1 MIAIG
6 IDPSSNG
13 GAAWATLRVE
23 HHERVYLDHGDC
35 ESEIEIVRIV
45 RGAADVVGIE
55 VPVGGLGTKRGDD
68 AGSRKR
74 GEHLI
79 RAASV
84 GHFMRGFVTGA
95 EPGTPVIAL
104 PSWAA
109 RKHLSLGGRA
119 PSTDAEVERAL
130 RVVVPSWP
138 GPRKTTNHHRDAAA
152 VAFAAAMVAMTAER
166 RASGT

>member
-1 MIAIG
+1 MIALG
-6 IDPSSNG
+6 FDPSSNG
-13 GAAWATLRVE
+13 GAAWALLRVAPS
-23 HHERVYLDHGDC
+23 ERVYISHGEC
-35 ESEIEIVRIV
+35 ANEHELMGFV
-45 RGAADVVGIE
+45 RGAAHVVGIE

-84 GHFMRGFVTGA
+84 GHFIRGYVTGA
-95 EPGTPVIAL
+95 DPGVPVIAL

-119 PSTDAEVERAL
+119 PSTDAQVEAAL
-130 RVVVPSWP
+130 RVVVPTWP

-152 VAFAAAMVAMTAER
+152 VAFAAAIVSMTTER